1 MSFDANIP
9 QRDLTRQE
17 RGSASPSR
25 QERVGGGVGAFS
37 APADGRAG
45 GAGLPRSRKLWD
57 LSDGIAVLKEGLRPL
72 STSKARFFCG
82 VTPIPEASEVILFRR
97 RSQQGRAKDG
107 TVDTPC
113 LEDLGVGGLVPS
125 TSTVAPAVWA
135 GNTMTCK
142 DRLCPSCAMAKM
154 RDDGDELE
162 RVVELW
168 GGLALVRQGRL
179 AVKHVKSDSLLELH
193 KGQVRAYQHMRD
205 SRAFR
210 RLEAHYGFE
219 VVISLHVNR
228 GGYAGWNRHSHPC
241 FFFPRPITEAE
252 EQDVRETISELWCRS
267 VERTMGARFVPRD
280 REGVSHGFHLGP
292 MNEARYVANWAME
305 LSSNVTKEAKGR
317 GHLSMWDVAARA
329 ADGNRGYR
337 ALWLELQTAMKGAHW
352 LDWPKARESRLRKL
366 RDLVREEIERE
377 RREEERTSEPVAA
390 ISRPIW
396 DVLKWARFKGGH
408 FVRVEILDCVQ
419 GGGGEVEVYEIIT
432 DYLNARGH
440 RAAGD
445 LSDDLLAEARA
456 KWREVVRQRRQARAT
471 GPHDALWDHRPLR

>member
-37 APADGRAG
+37 APAEGRAG
-45 GAGLPRSRKLWD
+45 GAGLPRSRKPWS
-57 LSDGIAVLKEGLRPL
+57 LSGGVEALKEGLRPL

-82 VTPIPEASEVILFRR
+82 VTAIPEASEVILCRR
-97 RSQQGRAKDG
+97 GSLQPEATSVSSIG
-107 TVDTPC
+107 
-113 LEDLGVGGLVPS
+113 GVEVPTTNS
-125 TSTVAPAVWA
+125 PASPGVFWA
-135 GNTMTCK
+135 NTMTCK
-142 DRLCPSCAMAKM
+142 DRLCPSCALRKM
-154 RDDGDELE
+154 RDDAEELE
-162 RVVELW
+162 RVVKLW
-168 GGLALVRQGRL
+168 GGVALVRQGRL
-179 AVKHVKSDSLLELH
+179 SVKHRKAHSLLKLH

-210 RLEAHYGFE
+210 RLEERYGFE

-252 EQDVRETISELWCRS
+252 EQDVRETIEEQWCRS
-267 VERTMGARFVPRD
+267 VERTMGAEFVPRD
-280 REGVSHGFHLGP
+280 HAGICRGFHLGP
-292 MNEARYVANWAME
+292 MNDPRYVANWAME
-305 LSSNVTKEAKGR
+305 LASNVTKEANRG
-317 GHLSMWDVAARA
+317 GHLSMWDVAGRA
-329 ADGNRGYR
+329 AAGNRGYR
-337 ALWLELQTAMKGAHW
+337 ALWSELQVAMKGAHW
-352 LDWPKARESRLRKL
+352 LDWPKAKESRLRKL
-366 RDLVREEIERE
+366 RDLVRDEIDRE
-377 RREEERTSEPVAA
+377 RLEEEKTSEPVAA
-390 ISRPIW
+390 ISRSIW
-396 DVLKWARFKGGH
+396 DLLKWARFEGGH
-408 FVRVEILDCVQ
+408 FVRLEILDCVQ

-445 LSDDLLAEARA
+445 VSDDLLAEARA